1 MLCIVAV
8 IYICYVCNVL
18 NYQKQIVYL
27 VLVNLTS
34 ERNSKLSEVNGL
46 LLRGHRKLFLDDVS
60 LCWTASALN
69 FREGSALS
77 EVIPRGPS
85 ASRKLA

>member
-34 ERNSKLSEVNGL
+34 ERAVRLSEVN
-46 LLRGHRKLFLDDVS
+46 D
-60 LCWTASALN
+60 
-69 FREGSALS
+69 
-77 EVIPRGPS
+77 
-85 ASRKLA
+85 

>member
-34 ERNSKLSEVNGL
+34 ERNSKLSEVN
-46 LLRGHRKLFLDDVS
+46 V
-60 LCWTASALN
+60 
-69 FREGSALS
+69 
-77 EVIPRGPS
+77 
-85 ASRKLA
+85 

>member
-34 ERNSKLSEVNGL
+34 ERNSKLSEVNG
-46 LLRGHRKLFLDDVS
+46 
-60 LCWTASALN
+60 
-69 FREGSALS
+69 
-77 EVIPRGPS
+77 
-85 ASRKLA
+85 